1 MKVEQT
7 KAAMVE
13 NVRSIVV
20 NHEAALEM
28 ESKSLSIK
36 DVTFNV
42 RNDARRLEQ
51 EARRRRLM
59 LWIIIGGIA
68 LVLILYITIPIVS
81 KLKLKNK

>member
-1 MKVEQT
+1 
-7 KAAMVE
+7 MVE

-81 KLKLKNK
+81 KLKSKNK